1 SEEATMSEHPQIK
14 RIDAWIELL
23 EQKARTLLDGLELDA
38 EEMSP
43 KERGGLAVKLVTLA
57 QRYMLIRQ
65 QREAAEPPAR
75 ESHLIYALMRQMRG
89 EVEVIEEPRAS
100 TDEG

>member
-1 SEEATMSEHPQIK
+1 MSEHPQIK

-23 EQKARTLLDGLELDA
+23 EQKARLLLDGLELEA

-65 QREAAEPPAR
+65 QREATEPPAR
-75 ESHLIYALMRQMRG
+75 ENHLIYALMRQMRG
-89 EVEVIEEPRAS
+89 EVEAIEEPKDS
-100 TDEG
+100 HDEE